1 MDAQW
6 PRFLSTLATRAR
18 PSIQEGAKALT
29 SALLSQIHSGLR
41 VCTSLDWVCTGVG
54 YDWKLAG
61 LNLTLEELNLSIMWA
76 MSNLSIH

>member
-54 YDWKLAG
+54 YE
-61 LNLTLEELNLSIMWA
+61 LEEDMAFIESLLCA
-76 MSNLSIH
+76 MC